1 MRYEIAQLYE
11 RGKRRP
17 QKDVKSDKRLAADI
31 QIDTWPSSPMG
42 RASRVAHV
50 FKTAPT
56 MPEPL
61 SPLYDVR
68 LEGMATLAFVLAG
81 FELVDGVLYRQEWH
95 CRECEHKYIAPWR
108 AYPHSSLD
116 ELI

>member
-17 QKDVKSDKRLAADI
+17 QKEVKSETRLAADL
-31 QIDTWPSSPMG
+31 QINTWPSSPMG
-42 RASRVAHV
+42 RPSLVASI
-50 FKTAPT
+50 FKTTPT
-56 MPEPL
+56 LPDPL
-61 SPLYDVR
+61 PPLYDVR
-68 LEGMATLAFVLAG
+68 LEGMATLAFVIAG

-108 AYPHSSLD
+108 ACPHSSLD